1 MPPSRLS
8 FMLRAF
14 SYKNYRLFFGGQILS
29 LIGSWIS
36 MTATSWLVYR
46 LTGSALMLG
55 VVGFAGQLPGFVLGP
70 FAGAYLDRWNRHR
83 VLVTTQAISMVQSFA
98 LAALMLTG
106 HITVEAIIILNA
118 IQGFVN
124 AFDMPARQTFL
135 VTMITDKE
143 DLANAIA
150 MNSSMF
156 NAARLVGPSI
166 AGIIIAA
173 SGEGMCFLIDGVSYL
188 AVLVALLSMKNL
200 HQPRT
205 RRDLTVR
212 AQFMEGWRYVFGFRP
227 IRSLILLLAFICLVG
242 VPFSVLM
249 PVFATDVLGGGP
261 NTLGLLMTAV
271 GCGALAGALW
281 LASRKSVVGLGR
293 VIMISTVIFSSGLV
307 MFSFSRVLWMSLA
320 ALAVAGWG
328 MMVTMASSN
337 TVIQTIVDEE
347 KRGRVMSFYT
357 MAFLGTAPFGSLF
370 AGSLSARFGAPHTVL
385 LSGLLC
391 FGAAIW
397 FSQELPAI
405 RRVVRP
411 IYIRMGILPEVA
423 TGLQTASSLMAPP
436 EE

>member
-1 MPPSRLS
+1 
-8 FMLRAF
+8 MLRAF
-14 SYKNYRLFFGGQILS
+14 SYRNYRLFFVGQILS

-36 MTATSWLVYR
+36 MTATSWLVYK

-55 VVGFAGQLPGFVLGP
+55 VVGFAGQLPGFALGP

-98 LAALMLTG
+98 LAVLTLTG

-135 VTMITDKE
+135 VAMITDKE

-205 RRDLTVR
+205 RRDLSVR

-227 IRSLILLLAFICLVG
+227 IRSLIMLLSFICLVG

-249 PVFATDVLGGGP
+249 PVFATDVLRGGP

-271 GCGALAGALW
+271 GSGALAGALW
-281 LASRKSVVGLGR
+281 LASRRSVVGLGR
-293 VIMISTVIFSSGLV
+293 IIMISTVIFSSGLV
-307 MFSFSRVLWMSLA
+307 LFSFSRVLWMSLV
-320 ALAVAGWG
+320 ALAITGWG

-411 IYIRMGILPEVA
+411 IYIRMGIVPEVA
-423 TGLQTASSLMAPP
+423 TGLQTASNLMVPP